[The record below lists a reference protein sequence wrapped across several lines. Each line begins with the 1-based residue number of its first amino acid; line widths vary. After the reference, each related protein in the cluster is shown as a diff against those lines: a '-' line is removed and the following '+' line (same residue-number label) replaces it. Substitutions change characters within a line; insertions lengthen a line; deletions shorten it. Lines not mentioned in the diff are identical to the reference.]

1 MNHMLYQRDAEEIA
15 WPGMLEWHGWDLV
28 VWLLC
33 GGGNLVIGRLA
44 LNELLSISLQEE
56 QRPKDFTPSP

>member
-1 MNHMLYQRDAEEIA
+1 
-15 WPGMLEWHGWDLV
+15 MLEWHGWDLV